1 MHRRDLLKS
10 IPAIAAVP
18 AVAAAIPA
26 IAANPAVPAILA
38 PCSGDTVW
46 SPIQIFG
53 TKGVGCDA
61 VTVVVQKAD
70 GTLVGGGSATITGNH
85 WSIDVAVGAPA
96 PLEHLRVVA
105 FNAADPLQSSSTS
118 GLTLSYPNF
127 NPERGDGG
135 SQATR
140 PTIRRHGN
148 RNVEIDIAYAP
159 GDSSTNAGL
168 QLYSVKSGKI
178 FPCQSGTYRN
188 GAFTFTTDGGAP
200 AKGDLVIAK
209 ATFLSA
215 RGRTQQSHTKHFVI
229 QVDV

>member
-10 IPAIAAVP
+10 IPAMAAVP
-18 AVAAAIPA
+18 AVASAAITPH
-26 IAANPAVPAILA
+26 ANPAVPTILA

-46 SPIQIFG
+46 GPIQVFG

-70 GTLVGGGSATITGNH
+70 GTLVGGGTATITGNH

-105 FNAADPLQSSSTS
+105 FNAADPLLSSSTS
-118 GLTLSYPNF
+118 GVQLSHPHF
-127 NPERGDGG
+127 GHDASSSRASAE
-135 SQATR
+135 R
-140 PTIRRHGN
+140 PTVRRLGN
-148 RNVEIDIAYAP
+148 GHAEIEIAYAP

-168 QLYSVKSGKI
+168 QLYSVKSGKT
-178 FPCQSGTYRN
+178 FSCQGGTYRN
-188 GAFTFTTDGGAP
+188 GAFAFTTDGSP

-209 ATFLSA
+209 GTFLSA

-229 QVDV
+229 QIDV

>member
-1 MHRRDLLKS
+1 MHRRELLKS

-18 AVAAAIPA
+18 AVASAAVSPQ
-26 IAANPAVPAILA
+26 ANPAVPTILA

-46 SPIQIFG
+46 GPIHVFG

-70 GTLVGGGSATITGNH
+70 GTLVGGGTATITGNH

-105 FNAADPLQSSSTS
+105 FNTADPLLSSSTS
-118 GLTLSYPNF
+118 GVQLSHPHF
-127 NPERGDGG
+127 AHDA
-135 SQATR
+135 SSSWVSADK
-140 PTIRRHGN
+140 PTVRRLGN
-148 RNVEIDIAYAP
+148 GQVEIEIAYTP

-168 QLYSVKSGKI
+168 QLYSVKSGKV
-178 FPCQSGTYRN
+178 FPCQGGTFRN
-188 GAFTFTTDGGAP
+188 GAFTFTTDGTP

>member
-18 AVAAAIPA
+18 AVASAAISPQT
-26 IAANPAVPAILA
+26 NPAVPTILA

-46 SPIQIFG
+46 GPIQIFG

-85 WSIDVAVGAPA
+85 WSIDVAVGTPA

-105 FNAADPLQSSSTS
+105 FNAADPLLSSSTS
-118 GLTLSYPNF
+118 GLTLSHPNF
-127 NPERGDGG
+127 NHDRTD
-135 SQATR
+135 SSTADR
-140 PTIRRHGN
+140 PTLRRLGN

-188 GAFTFTTDGGAP
+188 GAFTFTTDGSAP

-209 ATFLSA
+209 ATFLSV

-229 QVDV
+229 QVDA

>member
-1 MHRRDLLKS
+1 MHRRELLKS

-26 IAANPAVPAILA
+26 VSANPAVPTILA

-46 SPIQIFG
+46 GPIQVFG

-70 GTLVGGGSATITGNH
+70 GTLVGGGAATITGNH

-105 FNAADPLQSSSTS
+105 FNTADPLLSSSIS
-118 GLTLSYPNF
+118 GVQLSHPHF
-127 NPERGDGG
+127 GLDASSGRGT
-135 SQATR
+135 AER
-140 PTIRRHGN
+140 PTVRRLGN
-148 RNVEIDIAYAP
+148 SQVEIEIAYAP

-168 QLYSVKSGKI
+168 QLYSVKSGKM
-178 FPCQSGTYRN
+178 FPCQGGPYRN
-188 GAFTFTTDGGAP
+188 GAFAFTTDGGAP

-229 QVDV
+229 QVEV

>member
-1 MHRRDLLKS
+1 MHRRELLKS

-18 AVAAAIPA
+18 AVASAAVAPQ
-26 IAANPAVPAILA
+26 ANPGVPTILA

-46 SPIQIFG
+46 GPIQVFG
-53 TKGVGCDA
+53 TKGVGCEA

-70 GTLVGGGSATITGNH
+70 GTLVGGGTATITGNH

-105 FNAADPLQSSSTS
+105 FNTADPLLSSSIS
-118 GLTLSYPNF
+118 GVQLSHPHF
-127 NPERGDGG
+127 SPDASGSRASAERP
-135 SQATR
+135 AV
-140 PTIRRHGN
+140 RRLGN
-148 RNVEIDIAYAP
+148 GQVEIEIGYAP

-168 QLYSVKSGKI
+168 QLYSVKTGKV
-178 FPCQSGTYRN
+178 FPCQGGSYRN
-188 GAFTFTTDGGAP
+188 GTFTFATNGAP

-209 ATFLSA
+209 STFLSA

-229 QVDV
+229 QIDV